1 MNVILTRKNLARTP
15 RPPAT
20 NGNGHAAG
28 GKESGVIGAP
38 GAVPMPAPA
47 PAGTRPAAAAAG
59 TTPDDTLTRIVK
71 LVPGEVIA
79 GYTALLAVT
88 ASVQDSSVKW
98 ATPIAMVAC
107 TVVVWLS
114 LRRAGR
120 THEPP
125 VEPQPAQYLF
135 STLAFWAWAMAIRDP
150 LVGFGY
156 FVPNWIPAFGC
167 VLVPIFGA
175 YVIDGEAP
183 AAGEAS

>member
-1 MNVILTRKNLARTP
+1 MNVILTRKNLERAR
-15 RPPAT
+15 RPHGT
-20 NGNGHAAG
+20 NGNGHAPAASG
-28 GKESGVIGAP
+28 RESGVIGAP
-38 GAVPMPAPA
+38 GALPAPA
-47 PAGTRPAAAAAG
+47 ASRPAAEAG
-59 TTPDDTLTRIVK
+59 TTPDDTLTRIIK

-98 ATPIAMVAC
+98 ATPIALVAC
-107 TVVVWLS
+107 TLVVGLS

-120 THEPP
+120 SHEPP

-135 STLAFWAWAMAIRDP
+135 SILAFWSWALAIRDP
-150 LVGFGY
+150 LIGFGY
-156 FVPNWIPAFGC
+156 YTPTWIPAFGC

-183 AAGEAS
+183 PASETP